1 MRGEEVRTAEGPV
14 TAGRRGRWPLLAR
27 ALLAVALAAI
37 GGGLLFMEAPQAYA
51 DTRKGCKS
59 IEGPGYGGY
68 GCNTGSG
75 FEAGVYVVGYSPPTS
90 NPGSPGF
97 YRPPQSIDC
106 SSVGNVPTPTNYW
119 LYNYC
124 NGTNWRYSPSTGLL
138 VPCPDAGL
146 GLSVGPGMGTY
157 YGLALEEACMPR
169 EGPPYPPSH
178 QPEQACVD
186 QAKRALNPPRPQ
198 IQVNPGVGLTGLPSY
213 FWISNYQDD
222 MRRSV
227 SFPASCSVG
236 EWRAVSGHLSAWVVR
251 YLWDFGDG
259 WGMTTTT
266 PGAAWPEWVSEV
278 YHTYERSSL
287 QQPDQ
292 KYLVRVW
299 AFWQGSFTLD
309 AEREQCTT
317 DQNGRRRCVT
327 ERRTFGPY
335 DLGEIYIV
343 GRLRYPVQQ
352 LQSVLTAPDQGQ

>member
-1 MRGEEVRTAEGPV
+1 MRGEEVRTAKGPV
-14 TAGRRGRWPLLAR
+14 AKRRRGRWSLLAR
-27 ALLAVALAAI
+27 ALLVLALAAI
-37 GGGLLFMEAPQAYA
+37 GGGLLAFMEVPQAYA
-51 DTRKGCKS
+51 DSWEKCRTV
-59 IEGPGYGGY
+59 EGPGYGGY
-68 GCNTGSG
+68 GCNTGKG
-75 FEAGVYVVGYSPPTS
+75 FEAGVYIVGYNPPTN
-90 NPGSPGF
+90 NPGSPGQ
-97 YRPPQSIDC
+97 PAQPIDC
-106 SSVGNVPTPTNYW
+106 SSVGNVPTLTNYW

-124 NGTNWRYSPSTGLL
+124 HGTNWQYSPSTGLL

-146 GLSVGPGMGTY
+146 GLSVGPSTGT
-157 YGLALEEACMPR
+157 YGLALGEACMPR
-169 EGPPYPPSH
+169 EGPPSPPSH

-186 QAKRALNPPRPQ
+186 QARAALNPPRPQ
-198 IQVNPGVGLTGLPSY
+198 IGVNPGVGLTGLPSY

-222 MRRSV
+222 MRRSA
-227 SFPASCSVG
+227 SFPASCSIG
-236 EWRAVSGHLSAWVVR
+236 EWRAVSGYLNAQVVR

-299 AFWQGSFTLD
+299 AFWRGSFTLD

-317 DQNGRRRCVT
+317 DERGRRRCFT

>member
-1 MRGEEVRTAEGPV
+1 MEGQETSGVRGSV
-14 TAGRRGRWPLLAR
+14 TAGRRERRPLLAR

-51 DTRKGCKS
+51 DDGSECKAVA
-59 IEGPGYGGY
+59 GPGYGGY
-68 GCNTGSG
+68 GCRTGDG
-75 FEAGVYVVGYSPPTS
+75 FEAGVYIVGYNPPTS
-90 NPGSPGF
+90 NPGSPGQ
-97 YRPPQSIDC
+97 PAQPIDC
-106 SSVGNVPTPTNYW
+106 SSVGNIPTLTNYW

-124 NGTNWRYSPSTGLL
+124 HGTNWQYSPSIGLL

-146 GLSVGPGMGTY
+146 GLSVGPSTGTY
-157 YGLALEEACMPR
+157 ALALEEACMPR
-169 EGPPYPPSH
+169 EGPPSPPSD

-213 FWISNYQDD
+213 FWITNYQDD

-227 SFPASCSVG
+227 SFPASCSIG
-236 EWRAVSGHLSAWVVR
+236 EWRAVSGYLSAQVVR

-266 PGAAWPEWVSEV
+266 PGAAWPDWVSEV
-278 YHTYERSSL
+278 FHVYQRSSL